1 MNHFINERSQPIPRI
16 QKIARA
22 SRIAPTRRVTMTWV
36 LILAVAL
43 LHLAVNRDAIAF
55 ALPNPASVYC
65 VQQGGRIEIIRE
77 PQGER
82 GLCVLPDGRR
92 IDEWEFYRQSL
103 SPAPTSPN

>member
-1 MNHFINERSQPIPRI
+1 MNHFINDRSQPIPRI
-16 QKIARA
+16 QEIARA
-22 SRIAPTRRVTMTWV
+22 SRIAPTKSTTMISAAF
-36 LILAVAL
+36 L
-43 LHLAVNRDAIAF
+43 AIACAPSAL

-82 GLCVLPDGRR
+82 GICVLADGRR